1 MCYGI
6 LYGMG
11 THSLAQQLD
20 VTVEEAAALL
30 EGFKRTYKGYHEFAT
45 NFANAPTMLG

>member
-1 MCYGI
+1 MALQAKGMCYGI

-20 VTVEEAAALL
+20 VMVEEANTLL
-30 EGFKRTYKGYHEFAT
+30 EGFKATYKG
-45 NFANAPTMLG
+45 